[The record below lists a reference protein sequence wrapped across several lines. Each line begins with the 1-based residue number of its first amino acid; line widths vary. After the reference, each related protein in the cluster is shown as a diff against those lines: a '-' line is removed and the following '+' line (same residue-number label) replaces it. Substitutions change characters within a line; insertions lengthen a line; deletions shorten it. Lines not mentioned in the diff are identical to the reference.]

1 MNYQDN
7 NFTASLQYGKV
18 SAIDATTHSVKVDL
32 PALESMTTHWLPV
45 ITLGAYANQ
54 FYALPDIGTLVVCL
68 MNATGDGGVVLGGI
82 YNDIDTP
89 PASSENI
96 WMKKFKNGTIISHDR
111 SSGAVVVQTSGAV
124 TVTASSV
131 TVNAPTITLNGNVKI
146 TGAVS
151 VAQTVNATGGVTGA
165 GVSLST
171 HTHGGVES
179 GNKRTSG
186 PA

>member
-1 MNYQDN
+1 MQ
-7 NFTASLQYGKV
+7 G
-18 SAIDATTHSVKVDL
+18 
-32 PALESMTTHWLPV
+32 
-45 ITLGAYANQ
+45 GNQ
-54 FYALPDIGTLVVCL
+54 FYALPDVGELVIAIL
-68 MNATGDGGVVLGGI
+68 DAHGESGVVLGAI
-82 YNDIDTP
+82 YNDVDIP
-89 PASSENI
+89 PVADANM

-151 VAQTVNATGGVTGA
+151 VAQTVSATGGVTGA